1 MNYTYSKPNC
11 VNVTELRRDGISF
24 PKKTHGSVREDWKQ
38 YNQTLDNESSV
49 ILPVLDHSRKFQISR
64 DALFRSFQNCQRPP
78 FYEQLLFSLI
88 VI

>member
-38 YNQTLDNESSV
+38 YNQTLDNEWC
-49 ILPVLDHSRKFQISR
+49 HRK
-64 DALFRSFQNCQRPP
+64 RPATL
-78 FYEQLLFSLI
+78 YTSE
-88 VI
+88 